1 MNGKRL
7 SGLLALCLLLGLTA
21 CGGGGERSS
30 PGDGS
35 EPPSVSTLAPAEE
48 PDQSQEPE
56 EPVYPYAAPLTGE
69 GLMEDVSGQR
79 PIAIMLN
86 NLSKALPQAGV
97 AQADVIYE
105 IVAEGGITRML
116 ALFQDVEGVGEI
128 GTVRSARDYYVS
140 LAYGHDAIFLHAGG
154 SPQAYDLIQS
164 LGMTALDCVNGPY
177 EGDLFWRDQERRQ
190 TAGLEHSVLTS
201 GQAIQEL
208 LPTYSRV
215 DPEHRADFS
224 VGWTFDEEAPAG
236 GEPARVLT
244 VPFSNYKTGVFT
256 YDGATDRY
264 WILQHIN
271 GADKEYVDA
280 NSGERVEVSNVL
292 VLYTD
297 VSRVPG
303 DTAGRMSVRTTG
315 SGEGLLCRNGQR
327 YPIRWER
334 EGQDRCYSFLDQAGQ
349 PIPLDVGSSYINV
362 VASSAEVFWE

>member
-1 MNGKRL
+1 MNRRGL
-7 SGLLALCLLLGLTA
+7 SALLALGLVLGLTA
-21 CGGGGERSS
+21 CTRIQESTS
-30 PGDGS
+30 QDGS
-35 EPPSVSTLAPAEE
+35 APPAVSTLAPAGE

-69 GLMEDVSGQR
+69 GLMEDASGQR

-177 EGDLFWRDQERRQ
+177 EGSLFWRDQARRQ

-201 GQAIQEL
+201 GEVIQEL

-215 DPEHRADFS
+215 DPEHRAGFS
-224 VGWTFDEEAPAG
+224 VGWTFDQEAPAG
-236 GEPARVLT
+236 GEAARTIT
-244 VPFSNYKTGVFT
+244 VPFSSYKTGVFT
-256 YDGATDRY
+256 YDEDAGRY
-264 WILQHIN
+264 EILQHIN
-271 GADKEYVDA
+271 GADKAYVDA
-280 NSGERVEVSNVL
+280 NTGEQVAVSNVL
-292 VLYTD
+292 ILYTD

-303 DTAGRMSVRTTG
+303 DEAGRMSVRTTG
-315 SGEGLLCRNGQR
+315 SGEGLLCRDGQL

-334 EGQDRCYSFLDQAGQ
+334 EGQDRCYSFLDQKGQ

-362 VASSAEVFWE
+362 VSSSAEVTWE

>member
-1 MNGKRL
+1 MNRKRL

-21 CGGGGERSS
+21 CTRTGGSS
-30 PGDGS
+30 SQGDQS
-35 EPPSVSTLAPAEE
+35 QPPAISVIAPVDES
-48 PDQSQEPE
+48 DQSQEPE
-56 EPVYPYAAPLTGE
+56 EPDYPYTAPLTGE

-177 EGDLFWRDQERRQ
+177 EGSLFWRDQERRQ
-190 TAGLEHSVLTS
+190 NAGLEHSVLTS
-201 GQAIQEL
+201 GEVIQEL

-215 DPEHRADFS
+215 DPEHRAGFS
-224 VGWTFDEEAPAG
+224 VGWTFGEEAPAG
-236 GEPARVLT
+236 GEAAGVIT
-244 VPFSNYKTGVFT
+244 VPFSSYKTGIFT
-256 YDGATDRY
+256 YDEAAGRY
-264 WILQHIN
+264 KILQHIN
-271 GADKEYVDA
+271 GSDKAYVDA
-280 NSGERVEVSNVL
+280 NTGEQVAVSNVL

-297 VSRVPG
+297 VSQVPG
-303 DTAGRMSVRTTG
+303 DSAGRMSVRTTG
-315 SGEGLLCRNGQR
+315 SGKGLLCRDGR
-327 YPIRWER
+327 LYPIRWER
-334 EGQDRCYSFLDQAGQ
+334 EGQDLCYSFLDQGGE

-362 VASSAEVFWE
+362 VASSAEVTWE